1 MTSTLHMGQWVLLP
15 GIIPVTEVYLE
26 LAVSAP
32 AALWGLQM
40 KKKSL
45 EQGFGH
51 LPQMLLLREWL
62 GPSRHS
68 WEIQKQ
74 NEEILC
80 EKKKK
85 KTSLVQELQKTRG
98 NGHVGEQWHL
108 RRCLADLH
116 VSEPTKK

>member
-1 MTSTLHMGQWVLLP
+1 MVKCSFQVLFNTQLLHLVAKTAFQMTSTLHMGQWVLLP

-80 EKKKK
+80 EKKKPQAWCR
-85 KTSLVQELQKTRG
+85 SY
-98 NGHVGEQWHL
+98 
-108 RRCLADLH
+108 
-116 VSEPTKK
+116 